1 MHKTLFLRIMFTMK
15 KAITTVHTII
25 VILGLLATAGWSGYY
40 LYNQRQFNTENNASR
55 LPALVK
61 KVSSALNNSESL
73 YDKGFGDEI
82 KMVFTENKDII
93 ALSIY
98 SYDTGIEYFYSR
110 NGQVKIVNSE
120 TDSLEQ
126 NPEYK
131 GLSFSNSIGSIPLQI
146 KNKPGSNIDII
157 FTVLPRTSVF
167 YVLKIALLAVIILFV
182 ITLLLIVAF
191 SLSKEKEPEDKK
203 SKKKVK
209 EEWTEE
215 ADTSS
220 EFSDAF
226 AEDMSDSSPDSGFSD
241 DNFGSE
247 KESSS
252 FSMDDDLDFD
262 LPSDGETSDSGFS
275 IDDDLGIDS
284 LELPDDSIDSDLNL
298 DDLGDMGD
306 LDDDL
311 SDDMNLEDTIPDI
324 PDEEDLLGMD
334 HEELPVDDNDDAVS
348 DISDDDF
355 AFPADDSLFDE
366 MSSDDLDL
374 EDDLEEA
381 VPALAGDG
389 SPTLYNPETGLG
401 WEAFLEE
408 RLGLELERSASFDQ
422 DLVLLMIRDM
432 GGDSDMEQISAVVR
446 DEYSYHD
453 LIFEAGKN
461 SLAMI
466 EPNKDL
472 DDAISDAQ
480 NLIKKLEQESG
491 FGNLKCGLSSRNGR
505 LITGKRLIK
514 EADTSLN
521 KADEENPIVGF
532 RSDPEKFR
540 EYLSKNS

>member
-40 LYNQRQFNTENNASR
+40 LYNQRQFNTENSASR

-61 KVSSALNNSESL
+61 KVSSALNSSETL

-131 GLSFSNSIGSIPLQI
+131 GLSFSNSIGSVPLQI

-167 YVLKIALLAVIILFV
+167 YVLKIALLIVIILFV

-191 SLSKEKEPEDKK
+191 SLSKEKEPKEKK
-203 SKKKVK
+203 SKKSDQD
-209 EEWTEE
+209 EWTEE
-215 ADTSS
+215 TDSS
-220 EFSDAF
+220 SDSSDFSDAF
-226 AEDMSDSSPDSGFSD
+226 ADDMSDTSLDSGFSED
-241 DNFGSE
+241 DFGSE
-247 KESSS
+247 DESSG

-262 LPSDGETSDSGFS
+262 LPSDREPSDSDFS
-275 IDDDLGIDS
+275 LDDDLGMDS
-284 LELPDDSIDSDLNL
+284 LDLPEESLDSDLNL

-306 LDDDL
+306 LDDPF

-334 HEELPVDDNDDAVS
+334 HEELPSDDLASEN
-348 DISDDDF
+348 SDDDF

-374 EDDLEEA
+374 GDDLEEA
-381 VPALAGDG
+381 DSTLTEDG

-422 DLVLLMIRDM
+422 DLVLLMIRNM
-432 GGDSDMEQISAVVR
+432 GGDGDMEQISAVVR
-446 DEYSYHD
+446 EEYSSHD

-480 NLIKKLEQESG
+480 NLIKKLEQDSG
-491 FGNLKCGLSSRNGR
+491 FDNLKCGISSRNGR

>member
-1 MHKTLFLRIMFTMK
+1 MHKTSFLRIMFTMK

-25 VILGLLATAGWSGYY
+25 VILGLLTTAAWSGYY
-40 LYNQRQFNTENNASR
+40 LYNQRQFNTENNANR

-61 KVSSALNNSESL
+61 NVSSALNESETL
-73 YDKGFGDEI
+73 YDKGFGNEI
-82 KMVFTENKDII
+82 KKVFTDNQDII

-110 NGQVKIVNSE
+110 NGQVKIVNDE

-131 GLSFSNSIGSIPLQI
+131 GLSFSNSIGSVPLQI
-146 KNKPGSNIDII
+146 SNKPGSNIDFI

-182 ITLLLIVAF
+182 ITLILIVAF
-191 SLSKEKEPEDKK
+191 SLSKEKVPKEKK
-203 SKKKVK
+203 SKNK
-209 EEWTEE
+209 EKDEWTDE
-215 ADTSS
+215 A
-220 EFSDAF
+220 
-226 AEDMSDSSPDSGFSD
+226 
-241 DNFGSE
+241 
-247 KESSS
+247 ESSS
-252 FSMDDDLDFD
+252 DFTDDFSEEMNGLSNDSEFDSEENVEESLGFSMDDDLDLPSDDTASDSDFSMDDDLDFD
-262 LPSDGETSDSGFS
+262 LPSDDTASDSDFS
-275 IDDDLGIDS
+275 MDDDLS
-284 LELPDDSIDSDLNL
+284 LDTLDLPDDSLDSDLNL
-298 DDLGDMGD
+298 DDMGD
-306 LDDDL
+306 LDNDF

-324 PDEEDLLGMD
+324 PDAEDLMGMD
-334 HEELPVDDNDDAVS
+334 HEELPVDDFDEN
-348 DISDDDF
+348 SDDDF
-355 AFPADDSLFDE
+355 DLPSDNFDDDFDE
-366 MSSDDLDL
+366 ATPASSSD
-374 EDDLEEA
+374 
-381 VPALAGDG
+381 GT
-389 SPTLYNPETGLG
+389 PTLYNPETGLG
-401 WEAFLEE
+401 WEAFMEE

-432 GGDSDMEQISAVVR
+432 AGESDMEQISALVKE
-446 DEYSYHD
+446 EYSNHD

-480 NLIKKLEQESG
+480 NLIKKLEQNSG
-491 FGNLKCGLSSRNGR
+491 FANLKCGLSSRNGR

-540 EYLSKNS
+540 EYLSNNS

>member
-55 LPALVK
+55 LPALVQR
-61 KVSSALNNSESL
+61 VSGSLSNSETL
-73 YDKGFGDEI
+73 YDKGFGEDI
-82 KMVFTENKDII
+82 KQIFTENKDII

-110 NGQVKIVNSE
+110 NGQVKIASE
-120 TDSLEQ
+120 ESDALEQ

-131 GLSFSNSIGSIPLQI
+131 GLSFSNSIGSVPLQI

-167 YVLKIALLAVIILFV
+167 YVLKIALLAVIILFI
-182 ITLLLIVAF
+182 ITLILIVAF
-191 SLSKEKEPEDKK
+191 SLSKEKAPRKK
-203 SKKKVK
+203 SEKDWN
-209 EEWTEE
+209 EDSDS
-215 ADTSS
+215 ASD
-220 EFSDAF
+220 FSDAL
-226 AEDMSDSSPDSGFSD
+226 AEDMRESSLDEESFGDDSFGDDSFGNDSLSDDSFSSDDSSDFSV
-241 DNFGSE
+241 
-247 KESSS
+247 
-252 FSMDDDLDFD
+252 DDDLDFD
-262 LPSDGETSDSGFS
+262 LPSDEPAPALDSDFS
-275 IDDDLGIDS
+275 MDDDDFS
-284 LELPDDSIDSDLNL
+284 LDTDL
-298 DDLGDMGD
+298 
-306 LDDDL
+306 
-311 SDDMNLEDTIPDI
+311 DDMNLEDSIPDI

-334 HEELPVDDNDDAVS
+334 HEELP
-348 DISDDDF
+348 SDDFEDSAATDDSADDF
-355 AFPADDSLFDE
+355 EFPTDDSLFDE
-366 MSSDDLDL
+366 MSSDDLGI
-374 EDDLEEA
+374 DDSHLDEIE
-381 VPALAGDG
+381 PAAGEG

-401 WEAFLEE
+401 WEAFLDE

-432 GGDSDMEQISAVVR
+432 GNESEMEQISAAVR
-446 DEYSYHD
+446 EEYSYHD

-461 SLAMI
+461 SLALI

-480 NLIKKLEQESG
+480 SLIKKLEQESG
-491 FGNLKCGLSSRNGR
+491 FSNLKCGLSSRNGR

-540 EYLSKNS
+540 EYLSNKS

>member
-1 MHKTLFLRIMFTMK
+1 MK

-55 LPALVK
+55 LPALVQR
-61 KVSSALNNSESL
+61 VSGSLSNSETL
-73 YDKGFGDEI
+73 YDKGFGEDI
-82 KMVFTENKDII
+82 KQIFTENKDII

-110 NGQVKIVNSE
+110 NGQVKIVSE
-120 TDSLEQ
+120 ESDALEQ
-126 NPEYK
+126 NPAYK
-131 GLSFSNSIGSIPLQI
+131 GLSFSNSIGSVPLQI

-167 YVLKIALLAVIILFV
+167 YVLKIALLAVIVLFV
-182 ITLLLIVAF
+182 ITLILIVAF
-191 SLSKEKEPEDKK
+191 SLSKEKAPKGK
-203 SKKKVK
+203 
-209 EEWTEE
+209 TEE
-215 ADTSS
+215 DWNEESDTASD
-220 EFSDAF
+220 FSDAL
-226 AEDMSDSSPDSGFSD
+226 AEDMSGSSLDSGLGEDSFGDDSFGNDSLSDDSFGSDDSSD
-241 DNFGSE
+241 
-247 KESSS
+247 

-262 LPSDGETSDSGFS
+262 IPSDEPVPASDSDFS
-275 IDDDLGIDS
+275 MD
-284 LELPDDSIDSDLNL
+284 
-298 DDLGDMGD
+298 
-306 LDDDL
+306 DDDL
-311 SDDMNLEDTIPDI
+311 SLDSDLDDMNLDDMNLEDSIPDI

-334 HEELPVDDNDDAVS
+334 HEELP
-348 DISDDDF
+348 SDDFVDSAAADDSADDF
-355 AFPADDSLFDE
+355 EFPADDSLFDE
-366 MSSDDLDL
+366 MSSDDLDI
-374 EDDLEEA
+374 DDSHLDDVE
-381 VPALAGDG
+381 PAAGDG

-401 WEAFLEE
+401 WEAFLDE

-432 GGDSDMEQISAVVR
+432 GNENEMEQISAAVR

-453 LIFEAGKN
+453 LIFEAGEN
-461 SLAMI
+461 SLALI

-480 NLIKKLEQESG
+480 SLIKKLEQESG
-491 FGNLKCGLSSRNGR
+491 FSNLKCGLSSRNGR

-540 EYLSKNS
+540 EYLSNKS